1 MNVYNENIVRLIRLY
16 LAGSISDEEKIV
28 LESWV
33 EEREENRCFFK
44 EMLRDNRFASE
55 FPEFRDIDMEKGW
68 SCFLNRS
75 PDLICSTGG
84 YHASAV
90 QTDDNMGTDG

>member
-16 LAGSISDEEKIV
+16 LAGSISDEEKAV

-55 FPEFRDIDMEKGW
+55 FPEFRDIDMEKGGVV
-68 SCFLNRS
+68 S
-75 PDLICSTGG
+75 
-84 YHASAV
+84 
-90 QTDDNMGTDG
+90 